1 MGSIETISNK
11 WYSNNMEVVIMFKKD
26 NKDSSKK
33 SIKKMNSI
41 SYDEHFTRT
50 TESID
55 LAKNPKFVDIGD
67 GTSKRK
73 ESEIEKFTR

>member
-1 MGSIETISNK
+1 
-11 WYSNNMEVVIMFKKD
+11 MFKKED
-26 NKDSSKK
+26 KGSSKK
-33 SIKKMNSI
+33 AIKKMNSM

-50 TESID
+50 TDSID

>member
-1 MGSIETISNK
+1 
-11 WYSNNMEVVIMFKKD
+11 MFKKD

>member
-1 MGSIETISNK
+1 
-11 WYSNNMEVVIMFKKD
+11 MEVVIMFKKD
-26 NKDSSKK
+26 NKESSKK
-33 SIKKMNSI
+33 MIKKLNSI

-67 GTSKRK
+67 GTSSRK
-73 ESEIEKFTR
+73 ETEIEKFTR

>member
-1 MGSIETISNK
+1 
-11 WYSNNMEVVIMFKKD
+11 MFKKT

-33 SIKKMNSI
+33 IAKKMNSM

-50 TESID
+50 TDSID
-55 LAKNPKFVDIGD
+55 LAKNPKFIDIGD

-73 ESEIEKFTR
+73 ESEIDKFTR

>member
-1 MGSIETISNK
+1 ML
-11 WYSNNMEVVIMFKKD
+11 KKD
-26 NKDSSKK
+26 KANSEKK
-33 SIKKMNSI
+33 IIKKMNSM

-67 GTSKRK
+67 GTSARR
-73 ESEIEKFTR
+73 ESEIDKLTR

>member
-1 MGSIETISNK
+1 
-11 WYSNNMEVVIMFKKD
+11 MFKKD
-26 NKDSSKK
+26 KANSEKK
-33 SIKKMNSI
+33 IIKKMNSM

-67 GTSKRK
+67 GTSARK
-73 ESEIEKFTR
+73 ESEIDKLTR

>member
-1 MGSIETISNK
+1 
-11 WYSNNMEVVIMFKKD
+11 MFKKD
-26 NKDSSKK
+26 KNNSKK
-33 SIKKMNSI
+33 TTKKMNSM

-67 GTSKRK
+67 GTSSRK
-73 ESEIEKFTR
+73 ESEIEKLTR

>member
-1 MGSIETISNK
+1 
-11 WYSNNMEVVIMFKKD
+11 MFKKED
-26 NKDSSKK
+26 KGSSKK
-33 SIKKMNSI
+33 IIKKMNSM

-50 TESID
+50 TDSID

>member
-1 MGSIETISNK
+1 
-11 WYSNNMEVVIMFKKD
+11 MEVVIMFKKD

-41 SYDEHFTRT
+41 AYDEHFTRT

-73 ESEIEKFTR
+73 ESDIEKLTR

>member
-1 MGSIETISNK
+1 
-11 WYSNNMEVVIMFKKD
+11 MEVVTMFKKD
-26 NKDSSKK
+26 KTNSEKK
-33 SIKKMNSI
+33 IIKKMNSM

-67 GTSKRK
+67 GTSAHK
-73 ESEIEKFTR
+73 ESEIDKLTR

>member
-1 MGSIETISNK
+1 
-11 WYSNNMEVVIMFKKD
+11 MFKKD
-26 NKDSSKK
+26 KANSEKK
-33 SIKKMNSI
+33 IIKKMNSM

-67 GTSKRK
+67 GTSSRK
-73 ESEIEKFTR
+73 NESEIDKLTR

>member
-1 MGSIETISNK
+1 
-11 WYSNNMEVVIMFKKD
+11 MFKKA
-26 NKDSSKK
+26 NKESSKK
-33 SIKKMNSI
+33 AIKKMNSI

-67 GTSKRK
+67 GTSRRK
-73 ESEIEKFTR
+73 DSEIDKLTR